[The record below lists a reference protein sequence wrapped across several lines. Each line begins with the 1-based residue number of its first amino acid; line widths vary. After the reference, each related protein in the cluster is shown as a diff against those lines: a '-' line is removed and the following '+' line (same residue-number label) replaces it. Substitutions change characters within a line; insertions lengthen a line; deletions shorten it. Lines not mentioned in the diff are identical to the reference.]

1 MDFSLLYEEAEKEA
15 WSMKMPVD
23 FKAAIAEDIKEIDLA
38 LSVLKG
44 LRDAN
49 TARLALLEEAE
60 ARNAGGKES

>member
-1 MDFSLLYEEAEKEA
+1 MDFSIMDEEAENEA
-15 WSMKMPVD
+15 WNMVKPVD

-49 TARLALLEEAE
+49 TARLALLKEAE
-60 ARNAGGKES
+60 ARDAGSKES

>member
-1 MDFSLLYEEAEKEA
+1 MVK
-15 WSMKMPVD
+15 PVD

-49 TARLALLEEAE
+49 TARLALLKEAE
-60 ARNAGGKES
+60 ARDAGSKES

>member
-1 MDFSLLYEEAEKEA
+1 MDFSIMDEEAENEVWNMVK
-15 WSMKMPVD
+15 PVD

-60 ARNAGGKES
+60 ARDAGSKES